1 MTARAVSCCPT
12 VVLRYKLHFGHRN
25 DTCSELNAKR
35 MDFFFGLRNP
45 FFPSEGKKENWLI
58 KLIHDAERKRE
69 TTDSKKIKN
78 KIKTRRPFFFTEILP
93 FTKYTTYCTFSSLQN
108 SV

>member
-25 DTCSELNAKR
+25 DTCSVLNAKR

-58 KLIHDAERKRE
+58 KLIHDAESKRE
-69 TTDSKKIKN
+69 TTDSKKN
-78 KIKTRRPFFFTEILP
+78 KT
-93 FTKYTTYCTFSSLQN
+93 
-108 SV
+108 